1 MGVENKYY
9 CYMLQISTKYV
20 VTWFNF
26 ILFDRYYVNM
36 KIDNY
41 NRVYNAPHKLQLNT
55 YKIKITPLK
64 NPNYLLDYNDYI
76 YN

>member
-1 MGVENKYY
+1 
-9 CYMLQISTKYV
+9 
-20 VTWFNF
+20 
-26 ILFDRYYVNM
+26 
-36 KIDNY
+36 
-41 NRVYNAPHKLQLNT
+41 LNT